1 MMGDVRIIGCHTEV
15 VWLGARLSDC
25 VTRAGGAIRVH
36 AVWRFD
42 FARSSL
48 DDGGWAMSQKP
59 GDGAVG
65 DGALVAGR
73 RWRHVRFLGQNEVPW
88 VS

>member
-1 MMGDVRIIGCHTEV
+1 MMGDGRIIGFHTEV
-15 VWLGARLSDC
+15 VWLGPRLSDRA
-25 VTRAGGAIRVH
+25 TRAEGAICVR

-48 DDGGWAMSQKP
+48 DDGGWALSRKP
-59 GDGAVG
+59 GGGAVG

-73 RWRHVRFLGQNEVPW
+73 RWRHEG
-88 VS
+88 S